1 MAAAAPAEEEESVA
15 VAGYA
20 SWRTL
25 PFILAAAW
33 AVCCCFWRPTS
44 AANTHRYT
52 HISKEKYGE
61 KANNGRQP
69 SYRPAIFIACKC
81 AKGGAKRRRVC

>member
-1 MAAAAPAEEEESVA
+1 MHGSSGEVAEKAVA

-25 PFILAAAW
+25 PFILVAAW
-33 AVCCCFWRPTS
+33 MS
-44 AANTHRYT
+44 AAFGHTQTHSNTYINAH
-52 HISKEKYGE
+52 SQKYGE
-61 KANNGRQP
+61 KANNGWQP